1 LLYNYKNCFLS
12 NKQNNVIQIILRKKK
27 NKHKEDKRKMVV
39 ERVEEW
45 VYERESSGTGGDE
58 GRREASLR
66 K

>member
-1 LLYNYKNCFLS
+1 
-12 NKQNNVIQIILRKKK
+12 
-27 NKHKEDKRKMVV
+27 MVV

-66 K
+66 KWESKSRMGKMRGRRDG